1 MRAASILTVRD
12 DGQGMTESCM
22 RMLEQGQQTTSERA
36 HGGLSGIGVH
46 NVVERLHLYYGAQAS
61 LHYNSNGR
69 SFTKATICLPI
80 SRDKQ
85 ETQAPAES
93 DD

>member
-1 MRAASILTVRD
+1 MKARCAGSQLILTVRD

-36 HGGLSGIGVH
+36 HGVH

-61 LHYNSNGR
+61 LHYNSDGR